1 MNHSSLYFAI
11 LEMNKRYYSTYSL
24 YYRVSQKSDFQNAT
38 EAKILTKIDC
48 CGANFPMDL
57 GALDPT

>member
-1 MNHSSLYFAI
+1 MNPSSLYFAI

-38 EAKILTKIDC
+38 EAQILTKIEC

>member
-11 LEMNKRYYSTYSL
+11 LEMNKRCYSTYSL

-38 EAKILTKIDC
+38 EAQILTKIEC
-48 CGANFPMDL
+48 CGANFTMDL